1 MPVTFKKW
9 MWLTILLTLILG
21 MSLGILLDSLVLGR
35 DDVESG
41 HDQGRGD
48 RNDRFKARLESEL
61 SLTPEQMRELDTVLA
76 NNREKAD
83 AFWKQSRESYNELRK
98 EFRQAIRDILTP
110 EQQEKY
116 DEMVRK
122 HDERRKKENRS
133 EEQEGR

>member
-48 RNDRFKARLESEL
+48 
-61 SLTPEQMRELDTVLA
+61 
-76 NNREKAD
+76 
-83 AFWKQSRESYNELRK
+83 
-98 EFRQAIRDILTP
+98 
-110 EQQEKY
+110 
-116 DEMVRK
+116 
-122 HDERRKKENRS
+122 
-133 EEQEGR
+133 

>member
-1 MPVTFKKW
+1 
-9 MWLTILLTLILG
+9 
-21 MSLGILLDSLVLGR
+21 
-35 DDVESG
+35 
-41 HDQGRGD
+41 
-48 RNDRFKARLESEL
+48 
-61 SLTPEQMRELDTVLA
+61 MRELDSVLA